1 MQRQNLD
8 HVAAVVVAVIV
19 DLMADD
25 GAAPIE
31 SPAAIVNLADEMLF
45 GMMQTAN
52 VKTHFLRRWQRFGT
66 NRANEALLT
75 RDCVKG
81 ETVDESLSRS
91 GDRFR

>member
-52 VKTHFLRRWQRFGT
+52 VKTHFLRRRQRFGT

-81 ETVDESLSRS
+81 ETVDESFSRS